1 MGPTSNAAS
10 PGAPNAAAA
19 LGWSP
24 GAPNAAAALGWRRD
38 ASPAEC
44 KRASETRHLHVNIR
58 REHGVA
64 LLIAMMAMLLM
75 TALGAALV
83 LTTSSEAIIAGNFR
97 NSREG
102 LYAAEAV
109 LERSLDDLQTLPG
122 LEPGAG
128 WVAAV
133 GVHRRST
140 RRLAHAV

>member
-1 MGPTSNAAS
+1 M
-10 PGAPNAAAA
+10 
-19 LGWSP
+19 
-24 GAPNAAAALGWRRD
+24 
-38 ASPAEC
+38 
-44 KRASETRHLHVNIR
+44 
-58 REHGVA
+58 A
-64 LLIAMMAMLLM
+64 LLVAMMAMLLM

-133 GVHRRST
+133 GVHRRSA
-140 RRLAHAV
+140 RRLAHAVRRFRDRPRPGDQHGELPEDHGVQHD